1 MSFDAWINIIV
12 NVLSSLVIII
22 PLGVKLYR
30 TLKDLV
36 KE

>member
-1 MSFDAWINIIV
+1 MSFDTWINIII

-30 TLKDLV
+30 TIKDLV